1 MRDALSKLP
10 TSAWTVSW
18 AESHPSCRVLRA
30 ASVALVWVRS
40 LPPGSLLS
48 ISVWSLPGSRKEGN
62 LGLYKATLTPAA
74 LKLISKG
81 GFPADNHSLH
91 LQACY
96 LINWGISQLVGSI
109 LISIN
114 NNTLNICLLSLSY
127 NCFFAWTV
135 LLSQINLPCLSLHEA
150 TSDKSFIPKTTIHV
164 SAPKPSYFR
173 KPKWKYKTRNQ
184 MSECLLSSCKEE
196 RKAENTGWQRSPDPN
211 SNQWARKLGVEV
223 HLNSRYSL
231 HWTVLQQIFLHFPGQ
246 TG

>member
-18 AESHPSCRVLRA
+18 AESHPSCRVLRP

-96 LINWGISQLVGSI
+96 LINWGISQLVGTI
-109 LISIN
+109 LNSIN
-114 NNTLNICLLSLSY
+114 NNALNICLLSLSY

-150 TSDKSFIPKTTIHV
+150 TSDKSFIPKTTWFMFQPQNHLTSENLSGSTKQETKWASV
-164 SAPKPSYFR
+164 YCPPAR
-173 KPKWKYKTRNQ
+173 KKGRQK
-184 MSECLLSSCKEE
+184 
-196 RKAENTGWQRSPDPN
+196 TGWQRSPDPN